1 MIHRRDEFRGAQA
14 TIDKVHQ
21 LAKDGKINLFTQYQM
36 ASVKGDKNLESIDI
50 KHDNNEIKNLKTD
63 YVLGF
68 FGLIMQ
74 LGPIANWGLNI
85 DKKTIEVDTEKF
97 ETNQKGIYAVGD
109 ICNYPGKLKLI
120 LSGFHEGALAARACF
135 KLARPNEKYRFEF
148 TTSSKTIKER
158 LGVKK
163 VIELYSAN
171 TPNGKKISIMLEEI
185 GYEYKVI
192 NIDLNKGDQFK
203 PEFKKISP
211 FSKIPVIID
220 QDNNKNIFESG
231 AILMYL
237 AEQSGKFYDTKDRLE
252 INQWLM
258 AQMGYVGPMLG
269 QHHQFHHY
277 NPGKSQFG
285 EERYFKIS
293 KRIYEELDERL
304 SKSRFLAGENYTIA
318 DIGTFPWIARHEWH
332 DIGLKNYKNLTRWYV
347 EISEREAVK
356 KGFKFMNKDEV
367 PPKP

>member
-1 MIHRRDEFRGAQA
+1 M
-14 TIDKVHQ
+14 
-21 LAKDGKINLFTQYQM
+21 
-36 ASVKGDKNLESIDI
+36 
-50 KHDNNEIKNLKTD
+50 
-63 YVLGF
+63 
-68 FGLIMQ
+68 
-74 LGPIANWGLNI
+74 
-85 DKKTIEVDTEKF
+85 
-97 ETNQKGIYAVGD
+97 
-109 ICNYPGKLKLI
+109 
-120 LSGFHEGALAARACF
+120 
-135 KLARPNEKYRFEF
+135 
-148 TTSSKTIKER
+148 
-158 LGVKK
+158 
-163 VIELYSAN
+163 IELYSAN

-211 FSKIPVIID
+211 LSKIPVIID
-220 QDNNKNIFESG
+220 QDKNKNIFESG

-304 SKSRFLAGENYTIA
+304 SQSRFLAGENYTIA

-356 KGFKFMNKDEV
+356 KGFKFMNKDEI

>member
-1 MIHRRDEFRGAQA
+1 
-14 TIDKVHQ
+14 
-21 LAKDGKINLFTQYQM
+21 
-36 ASVKGDKNLESIDI
+36 
-50 KHDNNEIKNLKTD
+50 
-63 YVLGF
+63 
-68 FGLIMQ
+68 
-74 LGPIANWGLNI
+74 
-85 DKKTIEVDTEKF
+85 
-97 ETNQKGIYAVGD
+97 
-109 ICNYPGKLKLI
+109 
-120 LSGFHEGALAARACF
+120 
-135 KLARPNEKYRFEF
+135 
-148 TTSSKTIKER
+148 
-158 LGVKK
+158 
-163 VIELYSAN
+163 
-171 TPNGKKISIMLEEI
+171 MLEEI
-185 GYEYKVI
+185 GYEYKVV

-211 FSKIPVIID
+211 LSKIPVIID
-220 QDNNKNIFESG
+220 QNKNKNIFESG

-304 SKSRFLAGENYTIA
+304 SQSRFLAGENYTIA

>member
-1 MIHRRDEFRGAQA
+1 
-14 TIDKVHQ
+14 
-21 LAKDGKINLFTQYQM
+21 
-36 ASVKGDKNLESIDI
+36 
-50 KHDNNEIKNLKTD
+50 
-63 YVLGF
+63 
-68 FGLIMQ
+68 
-74 LGPIANWGLNI
+74 
-85 DKKTIEVDTEKF
+85 
-97 ETNQKGIYAVGD
+97 
-109 ICNYPGKLKLI
+109 
-120 LSGFHEGALAARACF
+120 
-135 KLARPNEKYRFEF
+135 
-148 TTSSKTIKER
+148 
-158 LGVKK
+158 
-163 VIELYSAN
+163 
-171 TPNGKKISIMLEEI
+171 MLEEI

-211 FSKIPVIID
+211 LSKIPVIID

-237 AEQSGKFYDTKDRLE
+237 AEQSGKFYDPKDRLE

-304 SKSRFLAGENYTIA
+304 SQSRFLAGENYTIA

-332 DIGLKNYKNLTRWYV
+332 DIGLKNFKNLTRWYV